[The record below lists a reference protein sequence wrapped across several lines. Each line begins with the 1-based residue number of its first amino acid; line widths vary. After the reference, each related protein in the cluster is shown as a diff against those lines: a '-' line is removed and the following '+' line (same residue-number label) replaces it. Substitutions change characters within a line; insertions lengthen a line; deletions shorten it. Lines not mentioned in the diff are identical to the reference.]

1 MQIIL
6 GRKPNIQKQK
16 IVFELVN
23 QGLSFR
29 EIATTLNMASRQ
41 LARYYYYQY
50 LKKKNRKR
58 K

>member
-50 LKKKNRKR
+50 LKNRKR